1 MSKRTII
8 YRNVAARMAL
18 LGIKK
23 TELAKLLDMNYS
35 TLQGKLRGRSSF
47 SLEEAI
53 EIKDILCSG
62 AALEDFFARTEADCP
77 PLPNQERI
85 YASSKAT
92 A

>member
-35 TLQGKLRGRSSF
+35 TLQLRGRSSF

-85 YASSKAT
+85 YASSKPT

>member
-1 MSKRTII
+1 MSNRTII

-23 TELAKLLDMNYS
+23 TELARMMSMSYS
-35 TLQGKLRGRSSF
+35 TLQDKLRGRTSF

-53 EIKDILCSG
+53 EIKDILRSG
-62 AALEDFFARTEADCP
+62 AALEDFFARTEGDSL
-77 PLPNQERI
+77 PLPNQEKI
-85 YASSKAT
+85 YASSKTT

>member
-53 EIKDILCSG
+53 DITDILCAG

-85 YASSKAT
+85 YASSKPT

>member
-35 TLQGKLRGRSSF
+35 TLQGK
-47 SLEEAI
+47 LEEAI

-85 YASSKAT
+85 YASSKPT

>member
-53 EIKDILCSG
+53 
-62 AALEDFFARTEADCP
+62 
-77 PLPNQERI
+77 
-85 YASSKAT
+85 
-92 A
+92 

>member
-1 MSKRTII
+1 MSNRTII

-23 TELAKLLDMNYS
+23 TELARMMSMSYS
-35 TLQGKLRGRSSF
+35 TLQDKLRGRTSF

-53 EIKDILCSG
+53 EIKDILRSG
-62 AALEDFFARTEADCP
+62 AALEDFFARTEADCL

-85 YASSKAT
+85 YASSKTT